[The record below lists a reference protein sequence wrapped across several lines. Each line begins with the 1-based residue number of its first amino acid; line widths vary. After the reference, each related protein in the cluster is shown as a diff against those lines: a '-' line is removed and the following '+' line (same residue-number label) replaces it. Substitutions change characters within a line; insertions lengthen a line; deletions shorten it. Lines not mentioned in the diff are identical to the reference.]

1 MPSYETIR
9 VDAAEGVVE
18 VALNRP
24 EVLNALDQKL
34 AEELCGV
41 LDWAAGREDV
51 RALLLRGEGRA
62 FCAGGDVKAMRT
74 ALDAGSGTDFFE
86 RPLAKIHEAALALAR
101 LPKPTIGAI
110 HGFAAGAGWNL
121 ALCCDLLLCEPGTRF
136 HQAFVR
142 IGAVPDTGGTYT
154 LPLLVGRARA
164 MELLYLGDMVDAE
177 QALGMGLVNRVV
189 PAERLL
195 DEARALARKL
205 ATGPTQAYAEIKQ
218 LVGASS
224 SLADALDRE
233 QQAQLRNG
241 TTADFREGVAS
252 FFEKRAPRY
261 RGR

>member
-9 VDAAEGVVE
+9 VDVAEGVVE

-24 EVLNALDQKL
+24 EVLNALDQQV

-62 FCAGGDVKAMRT
+62 FCAGGDLRAMQ
-74 ALDAGSGTDFFE
+74 AAVAGEPAEFFE
-86 RPLAKIHEAALALAR
+86 RPLAKIHEAALALER
-101 LPKPTIGAI
+101 LPKPTVGAI
-110 HGFAAGAGWNL
+110 QGFAAGAGWNL
-121 ALCCDLLLCEPGTRF
+121 ALCCDLLVCSPEARF

-177 QALGMGLVNRVV
+177 RALALGLVNRVV
-189 PAERLL
+189 PLDTLL

-205 ATGPTQAYAEIKQ
+205 ATGPTRAFAEIKQ
-218 LVGASS
+218 LVGRSR
-224 SLADALDRE
+224 SLAEALDLE
-233 QQAQLRNG
+233 QQAQIRNAS
-241 TTADFREGVAS
+241 TADFREGVTS
-252 FFEKRAPRY
+252 FFEKRTPRY